1 MGKNIVRL
9 TESQLRKIVK
19 EATIKILSEGKVVN
33 NKPYFDICRINGKP
47 TGKKAKPGQ
56 ELSMS
61 NTYDWDLGGNAR
73 SHGIEKQYF
82 SPEQKAYIN
91 AHTGDDGE
99 FYGDFEEF
107 DVLPDSDYTKLWK
120 AIKKHNDRVKNY
132 KNNGHRYPANDDRY
146 VTLWGTKESDE
157 ELANDRAEERESK
170 LRELR
175 RKNGQ
180 WYGFSPWHK
189 KLTDVK

>member
-1 MGKNIVRL
+1 MRKNIVRL

-19 EATIKILSEGKVVN
+19 EATMRILSEGKVVN

-61 NTYDWDLGGNAR
+61 STYDWDLGGNAR

-120 AIKKHNDRVKNY
+120 AIKSRKPRLLEQLQQLLILKLL
-132 KNNGHRYPANDDRY
+132 PQQ
-146 VTLWGTKESDE
+146 TL
-157 ELANDRAEERESK
+157 
-170 LRELR
+170 
-175 RKNGQ
+175 Q
-180 WYGFSPWHK
+180 P
-189 KLTDVK
+189 